1 MDFAAAGLL
10 EGLEGDERAARLA
23 LLEQLAADGV
33 GLDELRNAV
42 SEDRLVL
49 LPVER
54 ALGGQ
59 LTGEEVAE
67 RAGIPIEQLTRIW
80 RALGFP
86 QVKPDEALWDED
98 EVSAAQSL
106 KRFLDGG
113 VPEDAVIEISRV
125 LGEGMSRLAP
135 TITGAFADTYLE
147 PGDNE
152 RDVALRY
159 AAMAKALLPSMGPV
173 LNAALRAY
181 VRQSARRGIIGRAEI
196 ERGRLANEE
205 HAVVC
210 FADLVGFTSLGGEIG
225 VEELGTVARQLAEL
239 ASDVAEPPVR
249 LVKTIGDAAMFVS
262 PEPAALV
269 AAALSLVEAVE
280 SADLPALR
288 AGMASGPVIN
298 RAGDWY
304 GNAVNLASRVTGVAR
319 PGSVLCTEG
328 VRDAAE
334 DDFAWSF
341 AGRFRLKGVE
351 DRQPLYRARF
361 PPSGGEH
368 SPAGEHS
375 SAGKPSSAGEPSSE
389 REQRSARR
397 STRGRRRRRA
407 SS

>member
-1 MDFAAAGLL
+1 LSEDYSMDFAAAGLL
-10 EGLEGDERAARLA
+10 DGLEGPEREARLE
-23 LLEQLAADGV
+23 LLERLAADGV
-33 GLDELRNAV
+33 SLKELKDAV
-42 SEDRLVL
+42 AEDRLVL

-59 LTGEEVAE
+59 LTAEEVAR
-67 RAGIPIEQLTRIW
+67 RAGISVEQLMTIW

-86 QVKPDEALWDED
+86 AIDPDEPAWNED
-98 EVSAAQSL
+98 DVPAAQSIR
-106 KRFLDGG
+106 RFLDAG
-113 VPEDAVIEISRV
+113 VPEDAVIEITRV
-125 LGEGMSRLAP
+125 LGEGMSRLSP

-159 AAMAKALLPSMGPV
+159 AAMAEQLLPSMAPV

-181 VRQSARRGIIGRAEI
+181 VRESARRGIISHAEL
-196 ERGRLANEE
+196 ERGQLASEE

-210 FADLVGFTSLGGEIG
+210 FADLVGFTSLGGEVG

-239 ASDVAEPPVR
+239 ASEVARPPVR

-262 PEPAALV
+262 PDAGALV

-288 AGMASGPVIN
+288 AGLASGAVIN

-319 PGSVLCTEG
+319 PSSVLATED
-328 VRDAAE
+328 VRDAAR
-334 DDFAWSF
+334 DGFAWSF

-351 DRQPLYRARF
+351 ERQPLHRARRLD
-361 PPSGGEH
+361 E
-368 SPAGEHS
+368 A
-375 SAGKPSSAGEPSSE
+375 SE
-389 REQRSARR
+389 
-397 STRGRRRRRA
+397 STPDSGRRRPKSTDRRA
-407 SS
+407 RRATKPTAGRPRRRESS

>member
-10 EGLEGDERAARLA
+10 DGLEGPERQARQELLERLA
-23 LLEQLAADGV
+23 EDGV
-33 GLDELRNAV
+33 ELDELRQAV
-42 SEDRLVL
+42 AEDRLVL

-54 ALGGQ
+54 ELGGK
-59 LTGEEVAE
+59 LTSEEVAQ
-67 RAGIPIEQLTRIW
+67 RAGISGELLLRIW

-86 QVKPDEALWDED
+86 AVKPDQPLWSDD
-98 EVSAAQSL
+98 EVAAAQSI
-106 KRFLDGG
+106 KGFLDAG
-113 VPEDAVIEISRV
+113 VPEDAVIEITRV

-159 AAMAKALLPSMGPV
+159 AAMARQLLPSMSPV
-173 LNAALRAY
+173 LNAALRSYA
-181 VRQSARRGIIGRAEI
+181 RESARRGIISHAEL
-196 ERGRLANEE
+196 ERGQLANEE

-225 VEELGTVARQLAEL
+225 LEELGTVARQLAEL
-239 ASDVAEPPVR
+239 AGDVAEPPVR

-262 PEPAALV
+262 PEPAPLV

-319 PGSVLCTEG
+319 PGSVLCTQD
-328 VRDAAE
+328 VRDAAAE
-334 DDFAWSF
+334 GFTWSF
-341 AGRFRLKGVE
+341 AGRFRLKGID
-351 DRQPLYRARF
+351 DRQPLHRARTLDEGSDQ
-361 PPSGGEH
+361 PSKGR
-368 SPAGEHS
+368 
-375 SAGKPSSAGEPSSE
+375 E
-389 REQRSARR
+389 RRDSKSGDRR
-397 STRGRRRRRA
+397 SRRATKPTGDRPRRRG

>member
-10 EGLEGDERAARLA
+10 DGLEGPERQARQE
-23 LLEQLAADGV
+23 LLERLAADGV
-33 GLDELRNAV
+33 GLDELKEAV
-42 SEDRLVL
+42 AENRLVL

-54 ALGGQ
+54 ELGGK
-59 LTGEEVAE
+59 LTGQDVAQH
-67 RAGIPIEQLTRIW
+67 AGIPIEQLIRLW

-86 QVKPDEALWDED
+86 TVKPDEPLWDEE
-98 EVSAAQSL
+98 EVAAAQSI
-106 KRFLDGG
+106 KRFLDAG
-113 VPEDAVIEISRV
+113 VPEDAVIEITRV
-125 LGEGMSRLAP
+125 LGEAMSRLAP
-135 TITGAFADTYLE
+135 TITGAFADAYLE

-159 AAMAKALLPSMGPV
+159 AAMARQLLPSMSPV

-181 VRQSARRGIIGRAEI
+181 ARQSARRGIISRAEL
-196 ERGRLANEE
+196 ERGHLVNEE

-210 FADLVGFTSLGGEIG
+210 FADLVGFTSLGGEVG
-225 VEELGTVARQLAEL
+225 LEELGTVARQLAEL
-239 ASDVAEPPVR
+239 AGDVAGPPVR

-262 PEPAALV
+262 PDATPLV

-319 PGSVLCTEG
+319 PGSVLCTED
-328 VRDAAE
+328 VRDAAR
-334 DDFAWSF
+334 DGFAWSS
-341 AGRFRLKGVE
+341 AGRFRLKGIE
-351 DRQPLYRARF
+351 ERQPLYRARWLEEGSDR
-361 PPSGGEH
+361 PS
-368 SPAGEHS
+368 AD
-375 SAGKPSSAGEPSSE
+375 
-389 REQRSARR
+389 RERR
-397 STRGRRRRRA
+397 SSKSRDRRSRRATKPTAGRPRRRE

>member
-1 MDFAAAGLL
+1 VDFAAAGLL
-10 EGLEGDERAARLA
+10 DGLEGPERQARQELLERLA
-23 LLEQLAADGV
+23 DDGV
-33 GLDELRNAV
+33 GLDELKAAV
-42 SEDRLVL
+42 AEDRLVL

-54 ALGGQ
+54 ELGGK
-59 LTGEEVAE
+59 LTGKEVAR
-67 RAGIPIEQLTRIW
+67 RADIPVAQLIRIW

-86 QVKPDEALWDED
+86 QVGPDEPLWDED
-98 EVSAAQSL
+98 EVGAARSL
-106 KRFLDGG
+106 KRFLDAG
-113 VPEDAVIEISRV
+113 VPEDAVIEITRV

-159 AAMAKALLPSMGPV
+159 AAMAEQLLPSMSPV

-181 VRQSARRGIIGRAEI
+181 ARESARRGIISRAELR
-196 ERGRLANEE
+196 RGHLANEE

-210 FADLVGFTSLGGEIG
+210 FADLVGFTSLGGQVG
-225 VEELGTVARQLAEL
+225 LEELGTVARQLAEL
-239 ASDVAEPPVR
+239 AGDVAAPPVR

-262 PEPAALV
+262 PEAPALISS
-269 AAALSLVEAVE
+269 ALSLVEAVE

-319 PGSVLCTEG
+319 PGSVLCTDD
-328 VRDAAE
+328 VRDAARE
-334 DDFAWSF
+334 GFAWSS
-341 AGRFRLKGVE
+341 AGRFRLKGIDE
-351 DRQPLYRARF
+351 RQPLNRARRLEEGSDQSSDRERRDAK
-361 PPSGGEH
+361 SGN
-368 SPAGEHS
+368 
-375 SAGKPSSAGEPSSE
+375 
-389 REQRSARR
+389 RR
-397 STRGRRRRRA
+397 SRRATKQTASRQRRRG

>member
-1 MDFAAAGLL
+1 VDFAAAGLL
-10 EGLEGDERAARLA
+10 DGLEGSERQARQE
-23 LLEQLAADGV
+23 LLERLAADGAS
-33 GLDELRNAV
+33 LDELKEAV
-42 SEDRLVL
+42 AEDRLVL

-54 ALGGQ
+54 ELGGK
-59 LTGEEVAE
+59 LTSEEVAQ
-67 RAGIPIEQLTRIW
+67 RAGISAELLLRIW

-86 QVKPDEALWDED
+86 QLKSDQPLWNED
-98 EVSAAQSL
+98 EVVAAQSI
-106 KRFLDGG
+106 RGFLDAG

-135 TITGAFADTYLE
+135 TITGAFADTYLQ

-159 AAMAKALLPSMGPV
+159 AAMARQLLPSMSPV

-181 VRQSARRGIIGRAEI
+181 ARDSARRGIIGHAEL
-196 ERGRLANEE
+196 ERGHLANEE
-205 HAVVC
+205 YAVVC

-225 VEELGTVARQLAEL
+225 LEELGTVARQLAEL
-239 ASDVAEPPVR
+239 AGDVATPPVR

-262 PEPAALV
+262 PEAAALV
-269 AAALSLVEAVE
+269 EAALSLVEAVE

-319 PGSVLCTEG
+319 PGSVLCTED
-328 VRDAAE
+328 VRDGAQE
-334 DDFAWSF
+334 GFAWSS
-341 AGRFRLKGVE
+341 AGRFRLKGIDE
-351 DRQPLYRARF
+351 RHPLHRARRLKEE
-361 PPSGGEH
+361 PEQ
-368 SPAGEHS
+368 
-375 SAGKPSSAGEPSSE
+375 PSSDRE
-389 REQRSARR
+389 RRGSRSRERR
-397 STRGRRRRRA
+397 SGRATKPTGGRPRRRA

>member
-10 EGLEGDERAARLA
+10 DGLEGPERQARQE
-23 LLEQLAADGV
+23 LLERLAADGV
-33 GLDELRNAV
+33 GLDELKAAV
-42 SEDRLVL
+42 AEDRLVL

-54 ALGGQ
+54 ELGGK
-59 LTGEEVAE
+59 LTGEEVAQ
-67 RAGIPIEQLTRIW
+67 RAGIPTEQLIRIW

-86 QVKPDEALWDED
+86 QVEPDEPLWDDD
-98 EVSAAQSL
+98 EVAAAKSL
-106 KRFLDGG
+106 KQFLDAG
-113 VPEDAVIEISRV
+113 VPEDAVIEITRV

-135 TITGAFADTYLE
+135 TITGTFADTYLE

-159 AAMAKALLPSMGPV
+159 AAMAEQLLPSMSPV

-181 VRQSARRGIIGRAEI
+181 ARESARRGIIGRAELQ
-196 ERGRLANEE
+196 RGHLGNEE

-210 FADLVGFTSLGGEIG
+210 FADLVGFTSLGGQIG
-225 VEELGTVARQLAEL
+225 LEELGTVARQLAEL
-239 ASDVAEPPVR
+239 AGDVAAPPVR

-262 PEPAALV
+262 PEADALV
-269 AAALSLVEAVE
+269 GAALSLVEAVE

-319 PGSVLCTEG
+319 PGSVLCTQD
-328 VRDAAE
+328 VRDAAQE
-334 DDFAWSF
+334 GFAWSS
-341 AGRFRLKGVE
+341 AGRFRLKGIDE
-351 DRQPLYRARF
+351 RQPLYRARRLDEGSDQ
-361 PPSGGEH
+361 PSDR
-368 SPAGEHS
+368 
-375 SAGKPSSAGEPSSE
+375 E
-389 REQRSARR
+389 RRDAKSRDRR
-397 STRGRRRRRA
+397 SRRATKPTGGRQRRRG